1 MAALYADEN
10 FPLEVV
16 EALRGMGHDV
26 LTAYEADQANRAI
39 PDESVIEFASERDRA
54 VLTLNR
60 WQFIGHHKRNPEHAG
75 MVVCT
80 PDPNTQGQAGRIDE
94 AVRGF
99 ETLRGA
105 LVRVNR
111 PSRR

>member
-1 MAALYADEN
+1 MAAFYADEN
-10 FPLEVV
+10 IPVEVV
-16 EALRGMGHDV
+16 KALRDMGHDV
-26 LTAYEADQANRAI
+26 LTALEAGQANRAV

-60 WQFIGHHKRNPEHAG
+60 WQFIGRHKRNAEHAG

-80 PDPNTQGQAGRIDE
+80 ADPDTEGQAARIDE